1 MGDVAVAEWVCLRCD
16 RTGGGDGTA
25 CPECGVSLYRRAG
38 PTTPRGAPARAGAE
52 PTTPRDVVPGARA
65 GPPAAA
71 AHRVPSSPIEVA
83 PVGDGSRPARPATRT
98 GERWAVIVLALVVTA
113 SLGRA
118 FIRLTTPEPQAV
130 LSGVEEEQEA
140 PAPQGTPPSAAGGGV
155 VQPEPPV
162 GWEPDRSARYM
173 AKAAAICAAVDLR
186 FAAVVRGLTSIKERA
201 EWDEAAV
208 RFSEKSL
215 ERLRAL
221 PLPRSER
228 ARFTAYY
235 ALLEQQTLFLRRAA
249 TAASAGH
256 TARARRLGLARVHVT
271 HLEDGFVP
279 ELSSCPV
286 ALPA

>member
-1 MGDVAVAEWVCLRCD
+1 M
-16 RTGGGDGTA
+16 
-25 CPECGVSLYRRAG
+25 S
-38 PTTPRGAPARAGAE
+38 
-52 PTTPRDVVPGARA
+52 
-65 GPPAAA
+65 
-71 AHRVPSSPIEVA
+71 
-83 PVGDGSRPARPATRT
+83 PVGDVSPPARPATRT

-113 SLGRA
+113 ILGGG
-118 FIRLTTPEPQAV
+118 FIRLTSPEPQAV
-130 LSGVEEEQEA
+130 LSGAKRQQET
-140 PAPQGTPPSAAGGGV
+140 PAQQETFPGDGGGD
-155 VQPEPPV
+155 VQPGPPV
-162 GWEPDRSARYM
+162 GQRPHRSARYV

-186 FAAVVRGLTSIKERA
+186 FAAVVRGLTSIEERA

-221 PLPRSER
+221 PQPRNER

-256 TARARRLGLARVHVT
+256 TARAARLGLARVHVT
-271 HLEDGFVP
+271 HLKDGFVP

-286 ALPA
+286 GLPA

>member
-1 MGDVAVAEWVCLRCD
+1 
-16 RTGGGDGTA
+16 
-25 CPECGVSLYRRAG
+25 
-38 PTTPRGAPARAGAE
+38 
-52 PTTPRDVVPGARA
+52 
-65 GPPAAA
+65 
-71 AHRVPSSPIEVA
+71 
-83 PVGDGSRPARPATRT
+83 
-98 GERWAVIVLALVVTA
+98 
-113 SLGRA
+113 
-118 FIRLTTPEPQAV
+118 V
-130 LSGVEEEQEA
+130 LSGIEKERETPAAQE
-140 PAPQGTPPSAAGGGV
+140 TPPSDGGGGV

-271 HLEDGFVP
+271 HLKDGFVP
-279 ELSSCPV
+279 ELESCPV